1 MIKFKIQIPVY
12 NDWDS
17 LIKTFKKIDFEIDH
31 IKSDFSVLILNDAS
45 QLKYL

>member
-17 LIKTFKKIDFEIDH
+17 LIKLLKKIDFEINH
-31 IKSDFSVLILNDAS
+31 IKDDF
-45 QLKYL
+45 